1 MKNKW
6 SNKRIQKFFQTN
18 RNSVNDVYLGE
29 KILLENFLRN
39 GSTVLDIGCGYGGF
53 YNILKK
59 MKKRINYTGIDFNED
74 MIINAKKKYPKS
86 NFKYYAGSNYKNFL
100 KKKYDYVII
109 FGVLHLN
116 LNWRK
121 ILINAKEISKKGLL
135 FDLRTHK
142 GPSIE
147 NINKSYFKLGD
158 SEKFDIIP
166 YNIINKSKLDNFF
179 QKVFKNYSL
188 FKISYDGKPSQ
199 FSSTPI
205 SKVSFENFFLKK
217 NKS

>member
-1 MKNKW
+1 M
-6 SNKRIQKFFQTN
+6 
-18 RNSVNDVYLGE
+18 
-29 KILLENFLRN
+29 
-39 GSTVLDIGCGYGGF
+39 
-53 YNILKK
+53 
-59 MKKRINYTGIDFNED
+59 
-74 MIINAKKKYPKS
+74 
-86 NFKYYAGSNYKNFL
+86 
-100 KKKYDYVII
+100 II

-199 FSSTPI
+199 FSSHQFQ
-205 SKVSFENFFLKK
+205 KCLLKIF
-217 NKS
+217 S

>member
-74 MIINAKKKYPKS
+74 MIINAKKNIQNQTS
-86 NFKYYAGSNYKNFL
+86 NITLAQITK
-100 KKKYDYVII
+100 I
-109 FGVLHLN
+109 F
-116 LNWRK
+116 
-121 ILINAKEISKKGLL
+121 
-135 FDLRTHK
+135 
-142 GPSIE
+142 
-147 NINKSYFKLGD
+147 
-158 SEKFDIIP
+158 
-166 YNIINKSKLDNFF
+166 
-179 QKVFKNYSL
+179 
-188 FKISYDGKPSQ
+188 
-199 FSSTPI
+199 
-205 SKVSFENFFLKK
+205 
-217 NKS
+217 